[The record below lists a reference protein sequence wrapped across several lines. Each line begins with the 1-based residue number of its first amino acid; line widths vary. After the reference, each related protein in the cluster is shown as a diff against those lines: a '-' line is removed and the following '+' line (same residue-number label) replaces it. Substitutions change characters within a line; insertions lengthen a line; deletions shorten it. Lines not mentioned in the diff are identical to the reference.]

1 MDKDKDK
8 DKDKDRFHALD
19 AVRGMAALAVLV
31 YHLSGQKI
39 FPGAWV
45 AVDLFFVLSGFV
57 IHHSYQN
64 RLERGMGIGEFMT
77 LRLIRLAPLY
87 WLALVIGAFTFVL
100 DKPDTRMADLA
111 EMTVRGAL
119 WIPRLTDLPW
129 PFNATPVATE
139 QRIFPLNGPSWS
151 LFFELVV
158 NVLFFYLGARWLKGH
173 ARWWLPA
180 GLIALAVFTVVSGE
194 FNPGWGGHGALLGLL
209 RVTTE
214 FHVGVLIHQHR
225 HRFSGFSSAQRCL
238 CIGVVFLGF
247 LPYSKYL
254 AMANAMIVAPVAIAL
269 AGGLILTGPW
279 RRWATLLGELSYP
292 VYITHAPIQRG
303 LSSFEHI
310 RTLGLVPRVV
320 VVALICILTAW
331 LASRLDARV
340 RQVLM
345 ARMRS
350 RRPSALATLESKP

>member
-1 MDKDKDK
+1 MALRSPGTLEAAAQHIHAESDM

-19 AVRGMAALAVLV
+19 AVRGMAALAVLI

-87 WLALVIGAFTFVL
+87 WLALMIGAFTFVL
-100 DKPDTRMADLA
+100 DKPDTGMADLA

-119 WIPRLTDLPW
+119 WMPRLSDLPW

-173 ARWWLPA
+173 ARWLLLA
-180 GLIALAVFTVVSGE
+180 GLIASRSSQENSIPA
-194 FNPGWGGHGALLGLL
+194 
-209 RVTTE
+209 
-214 FHVGVLIHQHR
+214 GV
-225 HRFSGFSSAQRCL
+225 
-238 CIGVVFLGF
+238 
-247 LPYSKYL
+247 
-254 AMANAMIVAPVAIAL
+254 AMAPC
-269 AGGLILTGPW
+269 
-279 RRWATLLGELSYP
+279 WACC
-292 VYITHAPIQRG
+292 A
-303 LSSFEHI
+303 
-310 RTLGLVPRVV
+310 
-320 VVALICILTAW
+320 
-331 LASRLDARV
+331 
-340 RQVLM
+340 
-345 ARMRS
+345 
-350 RRPSALATLESKP
+350 